1 MKKNIRS
8 HSTQTS
14 NPGRAFWL
22 PDWLQLLLYFFISFL
37 ILVAL
42 NFRAL
47 WDHLNRDTLASTS
60 ENASGLQSWLA
71 GSSQTRILQFVF
83 WMFIGCTVY
92 VFIWFIG
99 SVFTNIYN
107 DVVVD
112 EYVHPKTF
120 NRKRYWQSVLFRK
133 LFWITSLVTLMAFIL
148 TSIKLMPQLGNL
160 AFRGVQDFNWR
171 DSSLELLG
179 ALAATTGIIYLFV
192 LLVHICLNSWR
203 AINRDL

>member
-8 HSTQTS
+8 HSTQAS

-37 ILVAL
+37 VLVAL
-42 NFRAL
+42 NSKAL
-47 WDHLNRDTLASTS
+47 WDHLNKDILALTN
-60 ENASGLQSWLA
+60 ENTPGLQSWLA
-71 GSSQTRILQFVF
+71 GSSQTKILQFVF

-112 EYVHPKTF
+112 EYVHPKSF
-120 NRKRYWQSVLFRK
+120 SRKKYWQSILFRK
-133 LFWITSLVTLMAFIL
+133 LFWVASLITLVGFIL
-148 TSIKLMPQLGNL
+148 ASIKLLPQLGNL
-160 AFRGVQDFNWR
+160 ALRGVQDFSWQ

-179 ALAATTGIIYLFV
+179 ALAATTAIIYLFV
-192 LLVHICLNSWR
+192 LLAHISLNSWR